1 MSFPARLRCHVEFLC
16 CHVFP
21 ASLVGGILLVLIK
34 TRSID
39 AEIGIASAT
48 GDGPGLPLDISLL
61 SAVFEVLIDSPFFC
75 KDLDLRY
82 VAVNRAMAELCGV
95 KRPTDVIGKTAAA
108 FFAPALCEHYEA
120 LDRHVLSSGEAVT
133 DRLEISV
140 SLGAQA
146 QWLLFSRLPVTD
158 ASGRVVGVL
167 AVARRLAPPNARHPK
182 YARLATIVRELR
194 QRFDEA
200 LRFPQLARRIGV
212 SISQLERDFRQV
224 FGLTPQ
230 QFHQK
235 LRMEH
240 AMRLM
245 KSNKSIADIAHACG
259 FVDHAAFSRRFKASV
274 GLTPTQYREMLK
286 PRSTGK

>member
-1 MSFPARLRCHVEFLC
+1 MA
-16 CHVFP
+16 
-21 ASLVGGILLVLIK
+21 GGILSVLIK

-39 AEIGIASAT
+39 AEIGIAPAA
-48 GDGPGLPLDISLL
+48 GDTPGLPLDLTLL
-61 SAVFEVLIDSPFFC
+61 GAIFDVLIDSPCFC
-75 KDLDLRY
+75 KDLQLRY
-82 VAVNRAMAELCGV
+82 VAANRAMAELCDV
-95 KRPTDVIGKTAAA
+95 KRPADLIGKTAAA
-108 FFAPALCEHYEA
+108 FFPRALCEHYEA

-158 ASGRVVGVL
+158 ASGRVAGVIG
-167 AVARRLAPPNARHPK
+167 VARRLAPPNARHPK
-182 YARLATIVRELR
+182 YARLATVVRRLR
-194 QRFDEA
+194 QRFDGPLQ
-200 LRFPQLARRIGV
+200 LRELARSIGV
-212 SISQLERDFRQV
+212 SVSQLERDFRQV

-245 KSNKSIADIAHACG
+245 KSSRSIAEIAHACG

-274 GLTPTQYREMLK
+274 GLTPSQYREMLESRQAK
-286 PRSTGK
+286 PRSSGK